1 MMPNDNV
8 FRALNP
14 ERRFE
19 RSDGSIS
26 PAAFKDA
33 KGLSV
38 EIGAGRSDFEVA
50 NTIHSYL
57 RGNILKIS
65 TSVCEEN
72 EIEIYNDKSSNKYH
86 RLLLNEKRVDGDLR
100 LTQEQCAALATAE
113 SNLIIKMDKLHS
125 NNRPS

>member
-8 FRALNP
+8 FRALMP

-19 RSDGSIS
+19 RPDGSIS
-26 PAAFKDA
+26 PAAFKDR

-38 EIGAGRSDFEVA
+38 EIGADRSDFEVA

-65 TSVCEEN
+65 TAVCEEN
-72 EIEIYNDKSSNKYH
+72 EVEIFNDKSPSNKYH
-86 RLLLNEKRVDGDLR
+86 RLLLNAKRANGDLR
-100 LTQEQCAALATAE
+100 LTQEQCVALATAE
-113 SNLIIKMDKLHS
+113 SNVLIKMDKLH

>member
-1 MMPNDNV
+1 MKVNDNV
-8 FRALNP
+8 FRALKP
-14 ERRFE
+14 EKRFE
-19 RSDGSIS
+19 RPDGSIS
-26 PAAFKDA
+26 PAAFKDN

-38 EIGAGRSDFEVA
+38 EIGVGRSDFEVA

-72 EIEIYNDKSSNKYH
+72 EIEIYNDKSPNKYH
-86 RLLLNEKRVDGDLR
+86 RLLLNAKRANGDLS
-100 LTQEQCAALATAE
+100 LTQDQCYALATAE
-113 SNLIIKMDKLHS
+113 SNVLIKMDFVHN